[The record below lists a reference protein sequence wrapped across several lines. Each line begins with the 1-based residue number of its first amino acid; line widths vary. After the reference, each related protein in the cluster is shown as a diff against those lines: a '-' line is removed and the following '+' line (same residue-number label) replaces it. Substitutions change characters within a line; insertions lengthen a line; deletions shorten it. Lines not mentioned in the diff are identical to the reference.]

1 MAPAAQFPDGI
12 LSIEIR
18 DDGLLGDL
26 KQVTS
31 WPAASYA
38 ALDEPNRRL
47 FVLSSLTG
55 DQSSRLGSYAYD
67 QEGMLRELGD
77 ETVEGREACHLCV
90 DPLGRYVLSAHFSSG
105 TLAVNPIDEN
115 GCPGR
120 PKVLQVQGSGPHPRQ
135 NAPHP
140 HMVVVSP
147 DKKWVVTADLGTDEI
162 ATYNLDYDN
171 GSLVRRQN
179 PPARIQAGGG
189 ARHFVFHPSGSVF
202 ACGEIDSS
210 VATMAYD
217 PATGT
222 LRYRSHVTT
231 LLDARR
237 DGPAHCG
244 AIRLSPDGRYLHVA
258 NRRRTCFFSKEI

>member
-1 MAPAAQFPDGI
+1 MMKAKLRRLLLVGCSGSTAVAGGREIVAPAAQFPDGI

-115 GCPGR
+115 
-120 PKVLQVQGSGPHPRQ
+120 VLGS
-135 NAPHP
+135 
-140 HMVVVSP
+140 
-147 DKKWVVTADLGTDEI
+147 D
-162 ATYNLDYDN
+162 
-171 GSLVRRQN
+171 
-179 PPARIQAGGG
+179 
-189 ARHFVFHPSGSVF
+189 
-202 ACGEIDSS
+202 
-210 VATMAYD
+210 
-217 PATGT
+217 
-222 LRYRSHVTT
+222 
-231 LLDARR
+231 
-237 DGPAHCG
+237 
-244 AIRLSPDGRYLHVA
+244 
-258 NRRRTCFFSKEI
+258 RTSREDR